1 MNKKCVLT
9 KELYECDIPFLKEEF
24 EKTTYPW
31 ELLPRIKEI
40 IKKALETG
48 LPGYHLLKE
57 GVLVGEN
64 VSIAETATIIA
75 PAFIFANRHFFLA

>member
-1 MNKKCVLT
+1 MFVNKRAVLT
-9 KELYECDIPFLKEEF
+9 KDLFEVDIPFLKEEF

-48 LPGYHLLKE
+48 
-57 GVLVGEN
+57 
-64 VSIAETATIIA
+64 
-75 PAFIFANRHFFLA
+75 